1 MAVENLSHL
10 LKEIHH
16 CKSNTVDA
24 ISLYLHYL
32 SEGAHN
38 LPPPYIHFIMEL
50 TRRRSRLGD
59 LADNLKLDV
68 RAHQRT
74 YEGAYTRT
82 AISCLSFSI
91 VMIKLFSSEFLP
103 IGTVYT
109 VYGCL
114 LYFIGVFK
122 AATVDTY
129 YDAENDMEEFKTAGD
144 LVLLLTGISLASYV
158 AMLVLVLRL

>member
-1 MAVENLSHL
+1 MDPVS
-10 LKEIHH
+10 
-16 CKSNTVDA
+16 
-24 ISLYLHYL
+24 
-32 SEGAHN
+32 
-38 LPPPYIHFIMEL
+38 
-50 TRRRSRLGD
+50 RRTSRLDD
-59 LADNLKLDV
+59 LSNGLKLDV

-91 VMIKLFSSEFLP
+91 VIIKLFSSEFLP

-109 VYGCL
+109 AYGCL

-122 AATVDTY
+122 AASVDTY
-129 YDAENDMEEFKTAGD
+129 YNPSKGHDEFRTAGD
-144 LVLLLTGISLASYV
+144 SVILLTTVSLASYV

>member
-1 MAVENLSHL
+1 
-10 LKEIHH
+10 
-16 CKSNTVDA
+16 
-24 ISLYLHYL
+24 
-32 SEGAHN
+32 
-38 LPPPYIHFIMEL
+38 MEL

-129 YDAENDMEEFKTAGD
+129 YNAEEDMEEFKTAGD